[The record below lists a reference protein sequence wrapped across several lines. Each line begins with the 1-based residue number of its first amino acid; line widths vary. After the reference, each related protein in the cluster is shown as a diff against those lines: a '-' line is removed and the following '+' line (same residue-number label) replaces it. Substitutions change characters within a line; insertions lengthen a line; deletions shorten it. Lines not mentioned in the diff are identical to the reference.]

1 MLRKQLQGLG
11 VPVWERKL
19 AEEQQCQAA
28 PTGPGAAPLASPLR
42 LWLITSDGVSDQMKF
57 RRVMKLETKTNVSA
71 IVVDATWVRHSG
83 ALVFRSGLVLID
95 NWLQRVGAPFK
106 YYSSL
111 AKLMHIW
118 RDNARQVF
126 LSWLARFGAVEAVRH
141 AKRMPPRCI
150 AGRWG
155 SISVVEN
162 LLLEAGQDQVQ
173 SVFPAFF
180 GHRICS
186 PLSARRL
193 ALEDG
198 APSAALED
206 PPAGNPEL
214 AQQQVAAMPNN
225 PDDIAIEATAAH
237 RLRMGRWKAEA

>member
-1 MLRKQLQGLG
+1 MKSEKPTLVIHAIRSDATNSSVWHSSKLFGMELVTTYVRSTSGITDGATFLERSRTRGQFADPQRVADSTAAGTHAMLRKQLQGLG

-19 AEEQQCQAA
+19 AAEQQGQAA
-28 PTGPGAAPLASPLR
+28 PTGPDAAPLASPLR
-42 LWLITSDGVSDQMKF
+42 LWLITSDGGSDQMKF
-57 RRVMKLETKTNVSA
+57 RRVMKLETETNGSA
-71 IVVDATWVRHSG
+71 IVVDATCVLHSG

-150 AGRWG
+150 AGR
-155 SISVVEN
+155 
-162 LLLEAGQDQVQ
+162 
-173 SVFPAFF
+173 
-180 GHRICS
+180 
-186 PLSARRL
+186 
-193 ALEDG
+193 
-198 APSAALED
+198 
-206 PPAGNPEL
+206 
-214 AQQQVAAMPNN
+214 
-225 PDDIAIEATAAH
+225 
-237 RLRMGRWKAEA
+237 

>member
-1 MLRKQLQGLG
+1 MATQ
-11 VPVWERKL
+11 
-19 AEEQQCQAA
+19 
-28 PTGPGAAPLASPLR
+28 
-42 LWLITSDGVSDQMKF
+42 
-57 RRVMKLETKTNVSA
+57 
-71 IVVDATWVRHSG
+71 IVVGATRVIRSG

-150 AGRWG
+150 AGRRG

-162 LLLEAGQDQVQ
+162 LLLDAGQDQVQ
-173 SVFPAFF
+173 SVFLLF
-180 GHRICS
+180 
-186 PLSARRL
+186 L
-193 ALEDG
+193 
-198 APSAALED
+198 
-206 PPAGNPEL
+206 
-214 AQQQVAAMPNN
+214 
-225 PDDIAIEATAAH
+225 DIASAPPPGQPGVLHWRMVH
-237 RLRMGRWKAEA
+237 RLQPWRTRLQGIQSLRSNKWQPCRTIRMTSQLKRLQPIDSAWVDGRQKLE